1 MNKMMSMI
9 GGLLLLTTMAC
20 RTAPTPTATPQ
31 KAPQSSCTDD
41 EPASEPAA
49 PAPPAVAMCH

>member
-1 MNKMMSMI
+1 MMSMI